1 MQKTPAH
8 AAFLVLASCVPV
20 GDTQTVADPP
30 RPTSQV
36 EIIRSLD
43 APGDG
48 VSRCYARDDVSA
60 AEALNPDA
68 RGIPAL
74 WFEIPCEAESDPDF
88 IASLQ
93 RALAARGLL
102 SSASA
107 GSGTYDDATR
117 QAIAAYQLRLRL
129 RSGVLSLIAARQLGL
144 ALWVLSDEAG

>member
-1 MQKTPAH
+1 MQKTPAL

-20 GDTQTVADPP
+20 GDTQEVADPP
-30 RPTSQV
+30 RPASQV
-36 EIIRSLD
+36 EITRSLD

-48 VSRCYARDDVSA
+48 VTRCYARDDVPA
-60 AEALNPDA
+60 DEALNPDP

-102 SSASA
+102 SAATA
-107 GSGTYDDATR
+107 GSGTYDEETR
-117 QAIAAYQLRLRL
+117 QAIATYQLRLRL
-129 RSGVLSLIAARQLGL
+129 RSGILSLIAARQLGL
-144 ALWVLSDEAG
+144 SIWVLSDEGS